1 LQDYPRT
8 DNEKSTIKTIKISKK
23 NSTTTSPMPRA
34 KPAKQIDEEEELANT
49 QPPTSINPYEVLS
62 VPKDATDD
70 QIKKAYRKAA
80 LRHHPG

>member
-1 LQDYPRT
+1 
-8 DNEKSTIKTIKISKK
+8 
-23 NSTTTSPMPRA
+23 MARA
-34 KPAKQIDEEEELANT
+34 KATKKDKEEDAAGE
-49 QPPTSINPYEVLS
+49 PPTSIDPYEVLD